1 MVVAALPKIDGWKPD
16 ISPPDLNDIAQNRFD
31 AMELADPMAQI
42 HVETWIAEPGRDIRE
57 YVSDSIRSV
66 AS

>member
-1 MVVAALPKIDGWKPD
+1 
-16 ISPPDLNDIAQNRFD
+16 
-31 AMELADPMAQI
+31 MELADPMAQI